1 MNQKKTFWDI
11 LTAYSIEIPTIQ
23 RDYTY
28 GRERAKKISQKL
40 ISSIFHSIANQDQN
54 ENLHLDFIYGKL
66 EGVDNYH
73 HLERNRQS
81 IDTLLNS
88 LKNYAHQ
95 LNIDVDYK
103 TLTKNRESADMV
115 TFIPLDGQ
123 QRLTTLFLVHWYLA
137 IQLKDYEAVKRLECF
152 TYATRKSSSDFL
164 RMLCQIKDIKAETDY
179 SLSDQ
184 IANHEL
190 FFSFWKKDPTVK
202 SVLVVLDEIQT
213 QVQERNLDFT
223 VAWDNL
229 INGRKI
235 TFDFFDLDDFELTD
249 ELYVKMNARGKKLSH
264 FENFKAWLI
273 KSHTPFISV
282 ARWKNKMDI
291 GWNDLFWNSKFKEDT
306 EIDTAYL
313 QYFKLL
319 FLGDILQEENP
330 SEEEIEILRGNIE
343 SSPLD
348 IFKTYSSFTRN
359 INSYL
364 QLLDY
369 LEKNYPNEQV
379 NPIFKN
385 LTVKDFLFR
394 ENKFTWWDAT
404 LHYAITRYLMVA
416 NGDLTYFSHWLRVIS
431 NLIYNTPIES
441 AKLYKEAC
449 ESISNLLKV
458 LGKNSV
464 YESLKTF
471 DSQDIEFF
479 LPAQRNEEILKAK
492 WIVEDSENNWER
504 LFIRLEGHNYFYGQI
519 NFIFNMFNDD
529 FTFDSFENA
538 ALRAEALF
546 SEEVI
551 SGYNNMLFRAFL
563 TQGDCFFHVGNNLI
577 FPSSVRGTLR
587 HRNENWRRFI
597 KEKSE
602 ILKKLVLHTN
612 FDKRHPINSLK
623 AIIKSSNVSD
633 LFLSR
638 IINNYKLLQY
648 SQKNHIRKHYQGYY
662 LLNSTRIF
670 GYYNEV
676 FTYNWFTKN
685 EENYPYSLDYIS
697 GKGEDE
703 LRNTGVKIDNK
714 VLIYYDFEMAKFK
727 VNFNNMKEFETVEEA
742 VEVATDFLELENMP
756 AKKSAFSAN

>member
-1 MNQKKTFWDI
+1 MNQKRTFWDI
-11 LTAYSIEIPTIQ
+11 ITAYSIEIPTIQ

-40 ISSIFHSIANQDQN
+40 ISSILDSIVNQDPN

-66 EGVDNYH
+66 EGVDNYQ

-95 LNIDVDYK
+95 LYIEVDYK
-103 TLTKNRESADMV
+103 ALTRNRESADMI

-123 QRLTTLFLVHWYLA
+123 QRLTTLFLIHWYLCTN
-137 IQLKDYEAVKRLECF
+137 LRNDEALKRLECF

-164 RMLCQIKDIKAETDY
+164 KMLCQIKDIETQTDY
-179 SLSDQ
+179 SIAEQ
-184 IANHEL
+184 ITNNEL
-190 FFSFWKKDPTVK
+190 FFTFWKKDPTVY
-202 SVLVVLDEIQT
+202 SILVVLDEIEKQF
-213 QVQERNLDFT
+213 QEKNINFT
-223 VAWDNL
+223 TAWDGL
-229 INGRKI
+229 VNGKKV
-235 TFDFFDLDDFELTD
+235 TFDFFDLDDFDLTD

-273 KSHTPFISV
+273 KSHSSVISV
-282 ARWKNKMDI
+282 KQWKNKIDI
-291 GWNDLFWNSKFKEDT
+291 SWNDLFWNSKVKGDT
-306 EIDTAYL
+306 EIDSAYL

-319 FLGDILQEENP
+319 YLGDIIQEENP

-343 SSPLD
+343 DSPLD
-348 IFKTYSSFTRN
+348 IFKTYPSFRRN

-369 LEKNYPNEQV
+369 LEKNCPIEQV

-404 LHYAITRYLMVA
+404 LHYAITRYIISTK
-416 NGDLTYFSHWLRVIS
+416 GDLTFFNQWLRVIS

-441 AKLYKEAC
+441 PKLYKEAC
-449 ESISNLLKV
+449 QSILKLLNVQRSESIYQFLNEFKQE
-458 LGKNSV
+458 KI
-464 YESLKTF
+464 
-471 DSQDIEFF
+471 DFF
-479 LPAQRNEEILKAK
+479 LPAQCNEEILKANR
-492 WIVEDSENNWER
+492 IIEDPENDWEN
-504 LFIRLEGHNYFYGQI
+504 LFIKLEQHDYFFGQI
-519 NFIFNMFNDD
+519 GFIFNLFNGDINYK
-529 FTFDSFENA
+529 SFINVA
-538 ALRAEALF
+538 HRAEALF
-546 SEEVI
+546 SEEVMN
-551 SGYNNMLFRAFL
+551 GYNNMLFRAFL

-577 FPSSVRGTLR
+577 FPSGLHGTLR
-587 HRNENWRRFI
+587 NRNENWRRFI

-602 ILKKLVLHTN
+602 VLKKLVYHPELN
-612 FDKRHPINSLK
+612 INHPIKSLK
-623 AIIKSSNVSD
+623 AIIKSSKSKD
-633 LFLSR
+633 QFISC
-638 IINNYKLLQY
+638 IIKNHKLLQY

-676 FTYNWFTKN
+676 FTYNWYLQNKEVCTHN
-685 EENYPYSLDYIS
+685 IEYIS

-703 LRNTGVKIDNK
+703 LRNTGIKIDDK
-714 VLIYYDFEMAKFK
+714 VLIYYDFESEKFK
-727 VNFNNMKEFETVEEA
+727 VDFNKTKEFELIEDA
-742 VEVATDFLELENMP
+742 VDIAIKMIKLENLP
-756 AKKSAFSAN
+756 ANQSSISV